1 MMTGRTVRSR
11 VRRWAAMVFV
21 AAGVL
26 ALSAPSRT
34 LRAQAIRVVA
44 SQSLNFGT
52 MAPRLV
58 RTVAPSAAGAAVF
71 TVQGPANASLL
82 VTLTLPA
89 ILSNGAQS
97 LPLTAWSATTAT
109 GAGGAPVNATPIS
122 GGDVTLVLGSDGIG
136 VLRLGATASPSF
148 AVGNATFTAA
158 VTFVAREPSTSQ
170 LSLTAQSTASAAV
183 VQPIS
188 ITALAMNFP
197 AVYAGA
203 PAVIAPEHPRAMRLL
218 FDGALLSSIEVTFD
232 ALPSVLTRDGGSE
245 TLSIT
250 SWLQRTGANCLGAS
264 SVALP
269 GGVGALALTDATA
282 AGGRSVLCLGATVT
296 PSPLQASGTY
306 RGNVTVSVRYT
317 GA

>member
-1 MMTGRTVRSR
+1 MIPGRTVPSR
-11 VRRWAAMVFV
+11 GRRWVAFRIV
-21 AAGVL
+21 AAGVI
-26 ALSAPSRT
+26 AFPTFSPT
-34 LRAQAIRVVA
+34 LGAQAIRVVA

-52 MAPRLV
+52 IAPRLV
-58 RTVAPSAAGAAVF
+58 RIVAPSAAGAAVF

-82 VTLTLPA
+82 ITLTLPA
-89 ILSNGAQS
+89 VLSNGGQAV
-97 LPLTAWSATTAT
+97 PLTAWSATTAT
-109 GAGGAPVNATPIS
+109 GASGSPVSATPIS
-122 GGDVTLVLGSDGIG
+122 GGDVALVLGADGIG

-158 VTFVAREPSTSQ
+158 ITFVAREPSSSR
-170 LSLTAQSTASAAV
+170 LSLTAQCVASAMV

-188 ITALAMNFP
+188 ITALPMHFP

-203 PAVIAPEHPRAMRLL
+203 PSVIAPDNPRAMRLL

-245 TLSIT
+245 TLPIT

-264 SVALP
+264 SVALT
-269 GGVGALALTDATA
+269 GGVGALALTEATA
-282 AGGRSVLCLGATVT
+282 AGGRSALCLGATVT

>member
-1 MMTGRTVRSR
+1 MTGRAVPA
-11 VRRWAAMVFV
+11 RWRHWVAMVRV
-21 AAGVL
+21 AGAVL
-26 ALSAPSRT
+26 ALPALSRA
-34 LRAQAIRVVA
+34 LEAQSIRVVA

-58 RTVAPSAAGAAVF
+58 RTVAPAATGAAVF

-89 ILSNGAQS
+89 VLSNGGQS
-97 LPLTAWSATTAT
+97 VPLTAWRATTAT
-109 GAGGAPVNATPIS
+109 GASGSPVNATPIS
-122 GGDVTLVLGSDGIG
+122 GGDVALVLGSDGIG

-148 AVGNATFTAA
+148 AVGNAAFTAA
-158 VTFVAREPSTSQ
+158 ITFVAREPSSSR
-170 LSLTAQSTASAAV
+170 LSLTAQSVASAVV

-188 ITALAMNFP
+188 ITALPMHFP
-197 AVYAGA
+197 SVYVGA
-203 PAVIAPEHPRAMRLL
+203 PSVIAPEHPRAMRLL

-245 TLSIT
+245 TLPIT
-250 SWLQRTGANCLGAS
+250 SWLQRTGANCLGSS
-264 SVALP
+264 SVALQ
-269 GGVGALALTDATA
+269 GGVGALALTEATA
-282 AGGRSVLCLGATVT
+282 AGGRSALCLGATVT
-296 PSPLQASGTY
+296 PSPLQSPGTY